1 MSILGQFGLWLLG
14 LTIGGTLM
22 AGLMSV
28 RNKPLAWW
36 EYAVFGTMALGI
48 GVALAMAPMVPWG

>member
-1 MSILGQFGLWLLG
+1 MAIGTLGVLGLWLLG

-28 RNKPLAWW
+28 RHKPLAW
-36 EYAVFGTMALGI
+36 
-48 GVALAMAPMVPWG
+48 

>member
-14 LTIGGTLM
+14 LTIGGTLI

-36 EYAVFGTMALGI
+36 EYAVFGTMALGG
-48 GVALAMAPMVPWG
+48 GVALAMAPTVPWG

>member
-28 RNKPLAWW
+28 RDKPLAWW
-36 EYAVFGTMALGI
+36 EYAVFGTMALG
-48 GVALAMAPMVPWG
+48 VAGSRSA

>member
-22 AGLMSV
+22 ASL
-28 RNKPLAWW
+28 
-36 EYAVFGTMALGI
+36 GTMALGV
-48 GVALAMAPMVPWG
+48 GVALAMAPTVPWG

>member
-1 MSILGQFGLWLLG
+1 MSVLGLLGLWLLG
-14 LTIGGTLM
+14 LTMGGTLM

-28 RNKPLAWW
+28 RDKPLPWW
-36 EYAVFGTMALGI
+36 EYAVFGTMALGV